1 MNDLLDVKLTNF
13 EGPLD
18 LLIHLIYKNEM
29 SIYDISISQI
39 ADQFIRTINE
49 FEQMDMEIAAE
60 FIQMAS
66 YLIYLKSKMLL
77 PRTSGFEDEIDPEEE
92 KFIFTQRLI
101 EYSFYKD
108 ISDILKEKERK
119 SNLHLKRTETIYL
132 PKDEKI
138 IDDPQ
143 KIASLFFELLNKD
156 KPAKMVVEKN
166 TIDINHI
173 IDKIKELVLE
183 RNELFWSEIISFCR
197 SKREIVVSLIAVLE
211 LVKLKVVLALQNK
224 NFEDFLVKK
233 YE

>member
-1 MNDLLDVKLTNF
+1 MNDLLDVKLSNF

-39 ADQFIRTINE
+39 ADQFIQTINE
-49 FEQMDMEIAAE
+49 FEQLDMEIAAE

-77 PRTSGFEDEIDPEEE
+77 PKTSGFEDEIDPEEE
-92 KFIFTQRLI
+92 KFIFTQKLI

-108 ISDILKEKERK
+108 ISNMLKEKEHQ
-119 SNLHLKRTETIYL
+119 SNLYLTRTETVYL

-138 IDDPQ
+138 TEDPQ
-143 KIASLFFELLNKD
+143 KIASFFFGLLVKD
-156 KPAKMVVEKN
+156 EPVKMVVEKN
-166 TIDINHI
+166 TIDVNQI
-173 IDKIKELVLE
+173 ISQIKDIVFNKHEI
-183 RNELFWSEIISFCR
+183 FWSEITGKLKN
-197 SKREIVVSLIAVLE
+197 KREIVVSLLAILE
-211 LVKLKVVLALQNK
+211 LIKLKVIIAIQNK
-224 NFEDFLVKK
+224 NFDDFLVRK